1 MKRAFLA
8 MPAADSLCVATP
20 TAAAALCWLLL
31 ATCASRGADLPPT
44 QGRQNLAAGREAHFA
59 PVPNYNLTARKDTDA
74 TDLTDGKLTDRKDL
88 RMWFDSKAVG
98 WSYGGRVN
106 LAVDLGKS
114 CQIDEIAI
122 RLLAGSPVAGVS
134 FPGWIEALVSA
145 DGEHYVKV
153 GECSRWYEKDW
164 ARFGVPEER
173 GQAFIHCLRFTDL
186 KAHGRW
192 VGLRLYAN
200 GLTTSD
206 EIYVFGK
213 PVAQA
218 TPSASLDSSHSPS
231 DFSVTQIQPY
241 FHKPEIVLATNLPL
255 PVPVG
260 VVVPPNAS
268 RQQTELRLEL
278 PRGVKLL
285 GGTSG
290 KADLTELTP
299 ETTPQG
305 LAYRIK
311 LAPKATDKVAARLYL
326 QAEGLADG
334 QRKPMLYSF
343 QSSDWRSP
351 IMAMPIRA
359 VTVPAAARPKR
370 LMTSMGW
377 WSASETSRWPRALD
391 TWETLGLNT
400 FPLFATW
407 MKEGDPLW
415 KFVDEARRRGFFVAN
430 IDSPLHRMAD
440 RRKNKPEIFHQ
451 FAEGKVGD
459 KLCPSYRGPYYQEE
473 VQRFAKEMGRARPDF
488 VSLDIELW
496 GWRGP
501 IDNDKCSRC
510 RQDFSASGLKDW
522 DAWLLAK
529 GDEMW
534 RDLVGEARTEVKKAG
549 GREFEIGGYDFRP
562 GAAYQKLWSVD
573 RQYPAWMQSSQVS
586 TYTCLAP
593 YHLELIGDEARQD
606 RSRLKR
612 SDVLP
617 WITPG
622 DAGTFP
628 GEAFEWALLECYA
641 NGARGIW
648 FWSSR
653 VWDSEDLIAYNRVIR
668 ALTPVEPLLLEGEL
682 IGQQAVVQGPGRV
695 SGIRRGNEMLLLV
708 ADYFGVCRGTIQL
721 TLDVPA
727 RSEIRDL
734 LADSVFAANVQ
745 PGKNQLKVPLQGSR
759 ACLLHVRP
767 L

>member
-1 MKRAFLA
+1 MKRAFLVTSGA
-8 MPAADSLCVATP
+8 GSLRAAAH

-31 ATCASRGADLPPT
+31 ATCASRGDDLPPT
-44 QGRQNLAAGREAHFA
+44 QGRQNLAAGREVHFA
-59 PVPNYNLTARKDTDA
+59 PAPNYNLTARKDTDV

-122 RLLAGSPVAGVS
+122 RLLAGSPTAGVS
-134 FPGWIEALVSA
+134 FPGWIEALVSD

-153 GECSRWYEKDW
+153 GECSRWREKDW

-186 KAHGRW
+186 KARGRW

-213 PVAQA
+213 PDAQT
-218 TPSASLDSSHSPS
+218 TPSASLDSSQSPS

-255 PVPVG
+255 PVPLG

-268 RQQTELRLEL
+268 RQTTELRLEL

-334 QRKPMLYSF
+334 QRRPMLYSF
-343 QSSDWRSP
+343 QSSDWKSP

-377 WSASETSRWPRALD
+377 WSAAETSRWPRALD
-391 TWETLGLNT
+391 TW
-400 FPLFATW
+400 
-407 MKEGDPLW
+407 
-415 KFVDEARRRGFFVAN
+415 
-430 IDSPLHRMAD
+430 
-440 RRKNKPEIFHQ
+440 
-451 FAEGKVGD
+451 
-459 KLCPSYRGPYYQEE
+459 
-473 VQRFAKEMGRARPDF
+473 
-488 VSLDIELW
+488 
-496 GWRGP
+496 
-501 IDNDKCSRC
+501 
-510 RQDFSASGLKDW
+510 
-522 DAWLLAK
+522 
-529 GDEMW
+529 
-534 RDLVGEARTEVKKAG
+534 
-549 GREFEIGGYDFRP
+549 
-562 GAAYQKLWSVD
+562 
-573 RQYPAWMQSSQVS
+573 
-586 TYTCLAP
+586 
-593 YHLELIGDEARQD
+593 
-606 RSRLKR
+606 
-612 SDVLP
+612 
-617 WITPG
+617 
-622 DAGTFP
+622 
-628 GEAFEWALLECYA
+628 
-641 NGARGIW
+641 
-648 FWSSR
+648 
-653 VWDSEDLIAYNRVIR
+653 
-668 ALTPVEPLLLEGEL
+668 
-682 IGQQAVVQGPGRV
+682 
-695 SGIRRGNEMLLLV
+695 
-708 ADYFGVCRGTIQL
+708 
-721 TLDVPA
+721 
-727 RSEIRDL
+727 
-734 LADSVFAANVQ
+734 
-745 PGKNQLKVPLQGSR
+745 
-759 ACLLHVRP
+759 
-767 L
+767 